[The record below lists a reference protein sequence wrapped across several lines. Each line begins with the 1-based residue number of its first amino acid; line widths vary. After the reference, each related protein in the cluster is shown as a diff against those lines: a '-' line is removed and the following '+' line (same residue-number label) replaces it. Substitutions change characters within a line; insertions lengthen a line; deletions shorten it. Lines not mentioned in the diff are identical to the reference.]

1 VARVVKDRSNVPV
14 VAITGADPVATG
26 LIDSLARP
34 GGNITG
40 VGEFAAELSAKRLE
54 ALKDAFPSLRKI
66 AMLRVVAE
74 LLDPVT

>member
-1 VARVVKDRSNVPV
+1 L

-26 LIDSLARP
+26 LIDSLAHP

-54 ALKDAFPSLRKI
+54 VLKDAFPTCARSPCCGTPTTLG
-66 AMLRVVAE
+66 
-74 LLDPVT
+74 